1 MGDDGTDMRQQ
12 EALHSGDGE
21 DSLDARNPTTVMLAA
36 AVELPQWTS
45 QVVGATLTVLT
56 GGDAGRI
63 ISVGPDGGL
72 LGRGDS
78 VDFAFEDVSISRRHS
93 RLIRQGEYFL
103 LEDLDSLNGT
113 FVNGERIGDVV
124 RLPSNARL
132 QIALHTVLEYAE
144 VDELGA
150 LAVEKQSRSMMTD
163 PLTGTGNRLHL
174 DHRLNQEIHY
184 ARRHRETLGLLLMDL
199 DHFQNVNDR
208 YGHPAG
214 DRALM
219 AVGDVLLDS
228 VRAEDSVFR
237 YGGEEFCI
245 LVRST
250 NGPGLM
256 VLAERIR
263 AVVEGLELIEREE
276 RVPVTLSIGGALL
289 EGGEDGDQ
297 QTLVVRAD
305 QALYRAKNEGRN
317 CCLLF
322 SPGWSPSGEFTAD
335 GDLRQTVE

>member
-1 MGDDGTDMRQQ
+1 MGDGETDIREQ
-12 EALHSGDGE
+12 EALRSSDDE
-21 DSLDARNPTTVMLAA
+21 ESLDGRNPTTVMLAA

-63 ISVGPDGGL
+63 ISVGPDGGV

-78 VDFAFEDVSISRRHS
+78 VDFAFEDVSISRRHA
-93 RLIRQGEYFL
+93 RLIREGENFL

-113 FVNGERIGDVV
+113 FVNGERIGDVA
-124 RLPSNARL
+124 RLPSNTRL

-150 LAVEKQSRSMMTD
+150 QAVEKQSRSMMTD

-174 DHRLNQEIHY
+174 DHRLHQEIHF
-184 ARRHRETLGLLLMDL
+184 AQRHKETLGLLLMDL
-199 DHFQNVNDR
+199 DHFKRINDS

-214 DRALM
+214 DRVLQ
-219 AVGDVLLDS
+219 AVGNVLLDS

-263 AVVEGLELIEREE
+263 AVVEAIRIIERDE

-289 EGGEDGDQ
+289 EGSEDGDQ

-305 QALYRAKNEGRN
+305 QALYRAKNTGRN
-317 CCLLF
+317 CCQLF
-322 SPGWSPSGEFTAD
+322 SPEWSANGEFLAD
-335 GDLRQTVE
+335 GDLRQTLE

>member
-1 MGDDGTDMRQQ
+1 
-12 EALHSGDGE
+12 
-21 DSLDARNPTTVMLAA
+21 MLAA

-63 ISVGPDGGL
+63 ISVGPEGGI
-72 LGRGDS
+72 LGRGDN
-78 VDFAFEDVSISRRHS
+78 VDFAFEDVSISRRHA
-93 RLIRQGEYFL
+93 RLVRQGENFL

-113 FVNGERIGDVV
+113 FVNGDRIADVK
-124 RLPSNARL
+124 RLPPNARL
-132 QIALHTVLEYAE
+132 QIALHTVIEYAE

-150 LAVEKQSRSMMTD
+150 MAVEKLSRSMMTD

-174 DHRLNQEIHY
+174 DHRLHQEVHY
-184 ARRHRETLGLLLMDL
+184 ARRHREVLGLLLMDL
-199 DHFQNVNDR
+199 DHFKGINDR

-214 DRALM
+214 DRVLQS
-219 AVGDVLLDS
+219 VGEILRDS

-263 AVVEGLELIEREE
+263 AVVEALEAIERDE
-276 RVPVTLSIGGALL
+276 RVPVTLSIGAALL
-289 EGGEDGDQ
+289 DGDEDEDQ

-317 CCLLF
+317 RCLLF
-322 SPGWSPSGEFTAD
+322 SPEWSASDEFTVD
-335 GDLRQTVE
+335 RELRQTLE

>member
-1 MGDDGTDMRQQ
+1 MGGGDTDTIDPTRHPVDG
-12 EALHSGDGE
+12 EE
-21 DSLDARNPTTVMLAA
+21 DSLDARSPTTVMVAA

-45 QVVGATLTVLT
+45 NVVGATLTVLT

-63 ISVGPDGGL
+63 ISVGPDGGI
-72 LGRGDS
+72 LGRGDD
-78 VDFAFEDVSISRRHS
+78 VDFAFEDVSISREHA
-93 RLIRQGEYFL
+93 RLIRRGEHFE

-113 FVNGERIGDVV
+113 FVDRERIGAPMV
-124 RLPSNARL
+124 LPANCRL
-132 QIALHTVLEYAE
+132 QIALHTVLEYSE

-150 LAVEKQSRSMMTD
+150 SAVEKLSRSMMTD

-174 DHRLNQEIHY
+174 DHRLHQEIHY
-184 ARRHRETLGLLLMDL
+184 AQRHKETLGLLLMDL
-199 DHFQNVNDR
+199 DHFKGINDR

-214 DRALM
+214 DRVLKTVGEALL
-219 AVGDVLLDS
+219 GS

-250 NGPGLM
+250 NTAGLM

-263 AVVEGLELIEREE
+263 TVVEGLTLIERDE
-276 RVPVTLSIGGALL
+276 RVPVTLSVGAALL
-289 EGGEDGDQ
+289 DGQEEGDQ
-297 QTLVVRAD
+297 HTLVVRAD

-317 CCLLF
+317 RSLLF
-322 SPGWSPSGEFTAD
+322 SPHWEPSGEFTAD